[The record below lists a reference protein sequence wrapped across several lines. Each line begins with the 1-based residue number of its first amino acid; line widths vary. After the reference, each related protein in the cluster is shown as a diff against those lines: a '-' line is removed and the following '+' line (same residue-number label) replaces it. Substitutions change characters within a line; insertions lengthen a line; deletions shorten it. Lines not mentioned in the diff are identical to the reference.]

1 MFICSLI
8 KKQNVYLHEQFD
20 YETNL
25 LIGLLVVTD
34 FNALNKQCKMLT
46 FKGNSCT
53 YIKNTILH
61 GWLQKKKNNLSNL
74 ICRFPAVLGHI
85 KS

>member
-61 GWLQKKKNNLSNL
+61 GWLQKKKTTSQILFVDFL
-74 ICRFPAVLGHI
+74 QFLAT
-85 KS
+85 